1 MDRTHLR
8 KACLRRRPLMLGI
21 LVAIA
26 TPAFAQ
32 QAPAAAAAEPETETG
47 AASKS
52 PTDLD
57 RMVVT
62 GSRIRRA
69 GFDTLEPATVV
80 TKDYIANRGLTNVA
94 DALNE

>member
-32 QAPAAAAAEPETETG
+32 QAPAAAAAESETETG

-57 RMVVT
+57 RK
-62 GSRIRRA
+62 R
-69 GFDTLEPATVV
+69 
-80 TKDYIANRGLTNVA
+80 
-94 DALNE
+94 